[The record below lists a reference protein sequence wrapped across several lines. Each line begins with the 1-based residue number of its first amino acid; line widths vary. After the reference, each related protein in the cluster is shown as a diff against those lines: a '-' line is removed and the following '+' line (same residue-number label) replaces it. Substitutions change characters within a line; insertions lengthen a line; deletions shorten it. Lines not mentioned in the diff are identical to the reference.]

1 MMKTIVALYF
11 FLSFTS
17 GLFSFLSASPEY
29 RHEDR
34 ELTGLERQTVSL
46 LERKF
51 SHQLL
56 DRELKTLRE
65 LSDSDEYVNFLSKKY
80 PEQAPFTTFQDCFY
94 RVLPPK
100 ELYFDAFFKKQFDV
114 QRIEDVGDDEFF
126 IAYAYMAA
134 YWTMGAYERGGDQSP
149 VQRLNNYYR
158 IGQYILAKTPKGRQF
173 LYHRLGIDPTTKH
186 VPWLLILDTFEP
198 LLWLATPIREEDG
211 RWIKS
216 LFDKYGQDEGMLR
229 LAVQDPMLL
238 DRILYTFSTDTTF
251 LKWLYDPIDVDGTLR
266 KR

>member
-1 MMKTIVALYF
+1 MKTITSLY
-11 FLSFTS
+11 LLVSFIC
-17 GLFSFLSASPEY
+17 GLFSIDTSPEY

-34 ELTGLERQTVSL
+34 ELTKFERQAIAL
-46 LERKF
+46 LKKKF
-51 SHQLL
+51 DYPLL
-56 DRELKTLRE
+56 DTELKTLRE

-80 PEQAPFTTFQDCFY
+80 PEQAPFTTFKDCFY
-94 RVLPPK
+94 KIRPPK
-100 ELYFDAFFKKQFDV
+100 ELYFEVFFKKQLDV
-114 QRIEDVGDDEFF
+114 QRIEDVGDDELF

-134 YWTMGAYERGGDQSP
+134 YWTLGAYERGGDQSP
-149 VQRLNNYYR
+149 VQRLNSCYR
-158 IGQYILAKTPKGRQF
+158 IGQYILAKTPEGREF
-173 LYHRLGIDPTTKH
+173 LYRRLGIDPTTKH

-216 LFDKYGQDEGMLR
+216 LFDKYGRYEGMLR

-251 LKWLYDPIDVDGTLR
+251 LRWLYDPIDVDGTLR